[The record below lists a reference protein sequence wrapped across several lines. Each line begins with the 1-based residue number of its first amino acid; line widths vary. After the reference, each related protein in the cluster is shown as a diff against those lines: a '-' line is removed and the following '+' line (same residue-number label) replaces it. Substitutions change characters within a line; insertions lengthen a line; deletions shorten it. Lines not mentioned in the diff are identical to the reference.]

1 MQNDLFSFF
10 ILFPLRETNGT
21 LLLSPKDVTGER
33 LP

>member
-21 LLLSPKDVTGER
+21 PRAPQRDAAGER
-33 LP
+33 HP